1 MQPTNP
7 RNALL
12 ALTARLI
19 ADNQP
24 VTLLE
29 LADLADVSHDVMRR
43 ALNELE
49 TAGLTK
55 NHGRVFEMRLSNRE
69 HIARA
74 IDQIAAGTFKLRG
87 AA

>member
-1 MQPTNP
+1 MQPNNP

-12 ALTARLI
+12 AFAARLVSE
-19 ADNQP
+19 NQP
-24 VTLLE
+24 ITLLE
-29 LADLADVSHDVMRR
+29 LADMAEVSHDVMCS

-49 TAGLTK
+49 RCSVIK
-55 NHGRVFEMRLSNRE
+55 NHGRMFEMGLINRE

-74 IDQIAAGTFKLRG
+74 IAAIAAGTFKRRS